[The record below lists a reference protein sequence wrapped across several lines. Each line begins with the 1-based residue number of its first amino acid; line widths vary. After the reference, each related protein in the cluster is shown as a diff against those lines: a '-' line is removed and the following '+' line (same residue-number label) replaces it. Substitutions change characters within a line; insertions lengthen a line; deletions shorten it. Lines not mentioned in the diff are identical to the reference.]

1 MDRRAQLVSALYE
14 ADREIEMYRDLLH
27 KAEATKAN
35 IQRELE
41 DNRQPE
47 NSIYTAGQVKDARQG
62 IMLAPREITDALY
75 ALPSDLVLRELH
87 KLAKDSRSDVL
98 WNGRMGTAS
107 RYARA

>member
-1 MDRRAQLVSALYE
+1 
-14 ADREIEMYRDLLH
+14 MYRDLLH
-27 KAEATKAN
+27 KAEAVKAN

-62 IMLAPREITDALY
+62 ILRVLSQAKAMTNRAMLAPREITDALY
-75 ALPSDLVLRELH
+75 ALPSDLVLRH